1 MRGDFCPCCTAGAP
15 AGLAGAVP
23 AFFMDN
29 ESKPAPQ
36 ASPDTAVPDGCPE
49 HGPASVPPSVLVVD
63 DNRDA
68 ADSMAALIALL
79 FKLPEQRIH
88 VAYDG
93 LQGWAMAQRVQPRLL
108 LLDIGMPGM
117 TGYELAAA
125 VRKQGWS
132 AGATLVA
139 VTGWNT
145 PKDIARAMDA
155 GFDHHL
161 VKPISASQIRAI
173 LPKLT

>member
-1 MRGDFCPCCTAGAP
+1 
-15 AGLAGAVP
+15 
-23 AFFMDN
+23 MDN

-36 ASPDTAVPDGCPE
+36 VPNTAVPDGCPE
-49 HGPASVPPSVLVVD
+49 HGPASGAPSVLVVD

-79 FKLPEQRIH
+79 FKLPEQRVH

-132 AGATLVA
+132 ARATLVA

-161 VKPISASQIRAI
+161 VKPVSASQIRAI
-173 LPKLT
+173 LPELI

>member
-1 MRGDFCPCCTAGAP
+1 MNND
-15 AGLAGAVP
+15 
-23 AFFMDN
+23 
-29 ESKPAPQ
+29 SKPAPQ
-36 ASPDTAVPDGCPE
+36 APDTAVPASCPE
-49 HGPASVPPSVLVVD
+49 HQPTGAAPSVLVVD

-68 ADSMAALIALL
+68 ADSLAALVALL
-79 FKLPEQRIH
+79 FKLPDQRVH

-93 LQGWAMAQRVQPRLL
+93 LQGWATAQRVQPRLL

-145 PKDIARAMDA
+145 PKDIERAMDA

-161 VKPISASQIRAI
+161 VKPASASQIRAI
-173 LPKLT
+173 LPKLS

>member
-1 MRGDFCPCCTAGAP
+1 MRGGFCPCCTGGDE
-15 AGLAGAVP
+15 AGLAGASP
-23 AFFMDN
+23 AFFMNND
-29 ESKPAPQ
+29 SKPAPQ
-36 ASPDTAVPDGCPE
+36 APDTAVPASCPE
-49 HGPASVPPSVLVVD
+49 HQPTGAAPSVLVVD

-68 ADSMAALIALL
+68 ADSLAALVALL
-79 FKLPEQRIH
+79 FKLPDQRVH

-93 LQGWAMAQRVQPRLL
+93 LQGWATAQRVQPRLL

-145 PKDIARAMDA
+145 PKDIERAMDA

-161 VKPISASQIRAI
+161 VKPASASQIRAI
-173 LPKLT
+173 LPKLS